1 MSKKILKVA
10 TLGLVGSKVLGGKK
24 KAPAPADGP
33 KIMPL
38 ADDDKVMAA
47 RRASI
52 TINGEATVELDYSSC
67 HPRLLYHSLGCELE
81 GDAYAI
87 PEIMEA
93 AENDGM
99 DWAEVRRVVKAV
111 FGHMLNST
119 KPF

>member
-1 MSKKILKVA
+1 MAKKILKVA

-52 TINGEATVELDYSSC
+52 MKQRQRSGRASTILGGGET
-67 HPRLLYHSLGCELE
+67 LG
-81 GDAYAI
+81 GY
-87 PEIMEA
+87 
-93 AENDGM
+93 
-99 DWAEVRRVVKAV
+99 
-111 FGHMLNST
+111 
-119 KPF
+119 